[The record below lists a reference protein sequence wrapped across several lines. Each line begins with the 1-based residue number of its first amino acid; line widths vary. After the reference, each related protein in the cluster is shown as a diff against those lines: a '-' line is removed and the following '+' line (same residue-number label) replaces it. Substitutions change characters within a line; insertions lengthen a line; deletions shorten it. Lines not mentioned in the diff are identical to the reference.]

1 MFVNKDHW
9 YDGWFY
15 DRFVAPNQDKLFLQ
29 IKNLIEPRS
38 TVIDVGCGTGRLA
51 FTLADKCD
59 KILGID
65 LSRRNIQRANLTLSK
80 NPNSKIAFRHSDL
93 KSIVSEEP
101 AKFDYAVATYVIHE
115 IAEEER
121 MGFLED
127 ISRLAK
133 KIIIGDYV
141 VPRTKILWSLVSE
154 LVELAA
160 GKDHHRNFRTFVKSG
175 GLTPLIERINLR
187 LIKEIKHPYEMG
199 HLVVVEVK

>member
-15 DRFVAPNQDKLFLQ
+15 DRLIAPNQDNLFLQ
-29 IKNLIEPRS
+29 IKNLIEPES

-80 NPNSKIAFRHSDL
+80 NSNSKIAFRHSDL
-93 KSIVSEEP
+93 KNIISEGP
-101 AKFDYAVATYVIHE
+101 GKFDYAVATYVIHE
-115 IAEEER
+115 IAEAER
-121 MGFLED
+121 VGFLED
-127 ISRLAK
+127 ISRLAD
-133 KIIIGDYV
+133 KIIIGDYL
-141 VPRTKILWSLVSE
+141 VPRTKILWTLVSE

-160 GKDHHRNFRTFVKSG
+160 GKDHYRNFKAFVESG
-175 GLTPLIERINLR
+175 GLTPLIEKLNLR
-187 LIKEIKHPYEMG
+187 LIKEIRHPHEMW

>member
-15 DRFVAPNQDKLFLQ
+15 DRLIAPNQDNLFLQ
-29 IKNLIEPRS
+29 IKNLIEPES

-65 LSRRNIQRANLTLSK
+65 LSRRNVQRANLTFSK

-93 KSIVSEEP
+93 KNIISEGP
-101 AKFDYAVATYVIHE
+101 GKFDYAVATYVIHE
-115 IAEEER
+115 IAEAER
-121 MGFLED
+121 AGFLED
-127 ISRLAK
+127 ISRLAD
-133 KIIIGDYV
+133 KIIIGDYL
-141 VPRTKILWSLVSE
+141 VPRTKILWTLVSE

-160 GKDHHRNFRTFVKSG
+160 GKDHYRNFKAFVESG
-175 GLTPLIERINLR
+175 GLIPLIEKLNLR
-187 LIKEIKHPYEMG
+187 LIKEIRHPHEMW